1 MNATS
6 ASIRNLFTFNY
17 PIQNYKSMKK
27 SFLLLFALFMASFA
41 AMAVTDGQT
50 YEPVNGIKIVNQW
63 IFDRVH
69 CQTDYTSNDICNQRA
84 RTATMDQG
92 IIYVARSEERA
103 VIIGSDTISQSVI
116 HRFSAADG
124 HQLEDLPLYLDGAPY
139 GKFLG
144 VASIGKDNFH
154 HIWVA
159 PMTSTVQQYVP
170 VYLVD
175 TETGELTLVVELD
188 KGDAP
193 QRTDYLDVIG
203 DITLEQAEC
212 NIMTVSGSTAD
223 PGFPTLYRMHAD
235 QGGEWEGGFDGDP
248 YMDII
253 NFYPETKTGFSLAP
267 VIKMIEGPD
276 EESRYSGEMFY
287 IDCFDTAPVI
297 YDFSGSVIDSF
308 EDTDP
313 ELWPK
318 AAPNGC
324 IEFKLD
330 GRDFFVYVTADM
342 NGNGYG
348 CQANICELGEGMSLG
363 GMTKYWKIPADSM
376 GKVNDS
382 GLRVHCFAVE
392 YGVDN
397 EGFEE
402 VTLLT
407 FKAYNGM
414 AVYKIGRNVSGGTEP
429 QPVVKGDVNGDG
441 EVNIADVN
449 AIIDL
454 ILTGRSDPSGDINGD
469 GEVNIADINSVID
482 LILK

>member
-1 MNATS
+1 
-6 ASIRNLFTFNY
+6 
-17 PIQNYKSMKK
+17 MKK
-27 SFLLLFALFMASFA
+27 SLLLFIALLTA
-41 AMAVTDGQT
+41 ALSAWAVTDGQT
-50 YEPVNGIKIVNQW
+50 YPEVNGIKIVNQW

-69 CQTDYTSNDICNQRA
+69 TPAAYTNSPICNQRA

-103 VIIGSDTISQSVI
+103 VIIGTDTISQSVI

-124 HQLEDLPLYLDGAPY
+124 TELEDLPLTLDGAPY
-139 GKFLG
+139 GRFLG
-144 VASIGKDNFH
+144 VASIGKDSFH

-159 PMTSTVQQYVP
+159 PMTSTAQQYIP

-175 TETGELTLVVELD
+175 TETGELTLVVEMD

-203 DITLEQAEC
+203 DLTLEQAEC
-212 NIMTVSGSTAD
+212 NIMTVAGSTAD

-235 QGGEWEGGFDGDP
+235 QGGDWEGGFDGDP

-308 EDTDP
+308 EDVDP

-318 AAPNGC
+318 ATPNGC
-324 IEFKLD
+324 VEFKLD
-330 GRDFFVYVTADM
+330 DRDFFVYVIADM

-348 CQANICELGEGMSLG
+348 CQANICELGEGQSLA
-363 GMTKYWKIPADSM
+363 GMTKYWKIPADSL

-382 GLRVHCFAVE
+382 GLRVHSFAVE
-392 YGVDN
+392 YGVDD

-402 VTLLT
+402 ITLFT

-414 AVYKIGRNVSGGTEP
+414 AVYKIGRNVSTDEP
-429 QPVVKGDVNGDG
+429 PVPGDVNGDG
-441 EVNIADVN
+441 EVNISDISD
-449 AIIDL
+449 IIDL
-454 ILTGRSDPSGDINGD
+454 ILSGKVTDSGDVNDD
-469 GEVNIADINSVID
+469 GEINITDINFVID
-482 LILK
+482 MILKS

>member
-1 MNATS
+1 
-6 ASIRNLFTFNY
+6 
-17 PIQNYKSMKK
+17 MKK
-27 SFLLLFALFMASFA
+27 TLLLLFAVFTTALSALA
-41 AMAVTDGQT
+41 LTDGQT
-50 YEPVNGIKIVNQW
+50 YPEVNGIKMVNKW

-69 CQTDYTSNDICNQRA
+69 SGTDYTSNAICNQRA

-92 IIYVARSEERA
+92 IVYVARSEEKA
-103 VIIGSDTISQSVI
+103 VIIGNDTISQSVI

-124 HQLEDLPLYLDGAPY
+124 SQLEDLPLTLDGAPY
-139 GKFLG
+139 GRFLG
-144 VASIGKDNFH
+144 VASIGKDDFH

-159 PMTSTVQQYVP
+159 PMTSTAQQYIP
-170 VYLVD
+170 VYMVN
-175 TETGELTLVVELD
+175 TETGELTLVVEMD

-203 DITLEQAEC
+203 DLTLEEAEC

-235 QGGEWEGGFDGDP
+235 QGGDWEGGFEGDP
-248 YMDII
+248 YMDVI

-308 EDTDP
+308 EDVDP
-313 ELWPK
+313 DLWPK
-318 AAPNGC
+318 ATPNGC
-324 IEFKLD
+324 IEFHLE
-330 GRDFFVYVTADM
+330 GRNFLTYVIADM
-342 NGNGYG
+342 NGGGYG
-348 CQANICELGEGMSLG
+348 CQANICELGEGQSLA
-363 GMTKYWKIPADSM
+363 GMTKYWKIPADSL

-392 YGVDN
+392 YGVDD

-402 VTLLT
+402 VTLFT

-414 AVYKIGRNVSGGTEP
+414 AVYKIGRNVDAGE
-429 QPVVKGDVNGDG
+429 QPGMKGDVNGDG
-441 EVNIADVN
+441 EVNISDVNCLIGVILGTRQASEFGGRAFVNDDDEVNISDVN
-449 AIIDL
+449 A
-454 ILTGRSDPSGDINGD
+454 
-469 GEVNIADINSVID
+469 VIAI
-482 LILK
+482 ILKS

>member
-1 MNATS
+1 
-6 ASIRNLFTFNY
+6 
-17 PIQNYKSMKK
+17 MKK
-27 SFLLLFALFMASFA
+27 SLLLFITLLTAALSAW
-41 AMAVTDGQT
+41 AVTDGQT
-50 YEPVNGIKIVNQW
+50 YPEVNGIKIVNQW

-69 CQTDYTSNDICNQRA
+69 TPAAYTNSPICNQRA

-103 VIIGSDTISQSVI
+103 VIIGTDTISQSVI
-116 HRFSAADG
+116 HRFSVADG
-124 HQLEDLPLYLDGAPY
+124 TELEDLPLTLDGAPY
-139 GKFLG
+139 GRFLG
-144 VASIGKDNFH
+144 VASIGKDSFH

-159 PMTSTVQQYVP
+159 PMTSTAQQYIP

-175 TETGELTLVVELD
+175 TETGELTLVVEMD

-203 DITLEQAEC
+203 DLTLEQAEC
-212 NIMTVSGSTAD
+212 NIMTVAGSTAD

-235 QGGEWEGGFDGDP
+235 QGGDWEGGFDGDP

-308 EDTDP
+308 EDVDP

-318 AAPNGC
+318 ATPNGC
-324 IEFKLD
+324 VEFKLD
-330 GRDFFVYVTADM
+330 DRDFFVYVIADM

-348 CQANICELGEGMSLG
+348 CQANICELGEGQSLA
-363 GMTKYWKIPADSM
+363 GMTKYWKIPADSL

-382 GLRVHCFAVE
+382 GLRVHSFAVE
-392 YGVDN
+392 YGVDD

-402 VTLLT
+402 VTLFT

-414 AVYKIGRNVSGGTEP
+414 AVYKIGRNVSTDEP
-429 QPVVKGDVNGDG
+429 PVPGDVNGDG
-441 EVNIADVN
+441 EVNISDISD
-449 AIIDL
+449 IIDL
-454 ILTGRSDPSGDINGD
+454 ILSGKVTDSGDVNDD
-469 GEVNIADINSVID
+469 GEINITDINFVID
-482 LILK
+482 MILKS

>member
-1 MNATS
+1 
-6 ASIRNLFTFNY
+6 
-17 PIQNYKSMKK
+17 MKK
-27 SFLLLFALFMASFA
+27 SLLLFITLLTAALSAW
-41 AMAVTDGQT
+41 AVTDGQT
-50 YEPVNGIKIVNQW
+50 YPEVNGIKIVNQW

-69 CQTDYTSNDICNQRA
+69 TPAAYTNSPICNQRA

-103 VIIGSDTISQSVI
+103 VIIGTDTISQSVI

-124 HQLEDLPLYLDGAPY
+124 TELEDLPLTLDGAPY
-139 GKFLG
+139 GRFLG
-144 VASIGKDNFH
+144 VASIGKDSFH

-159 PMTSTVQQYVP
+159 PMTSTAQQYIP

-175 TETGELTLVVELD
+175 TETGELTLVVEMD

-203 DITLEQAEC
+203 DLTLEQAEC
-212 NIMTVSGSTAD
+212 NIMTVAGSTAD

-235 QGGEWEGGFDGDP
+235 QGGDWEGGFDGDP

-308 EDTDP
+308 EDVDP

-318 AAPNGC
+318 ATPNGC
-324 IEFKLD
+324 VEFKLD
-330 GRDFFVYVTADM
+330 DRDFFVYVIADM

-348 CQANICELGEGMSLG
+348 CQANICELGEGQSLA
-363 GMTKYWKIPADSM
+363 GMTKYWKIPADSL

-382 GLRVHCFAVE
+382 GLRVHSFAVE
-392 YGVDN
+392 YGVDD

-402 VTLLT
+402 ITLFT

-414 AVYKIGRNVSGGTEP
+414 AVYKIGRNVSSDEP
-429 QPVVKGDVNGDG
+429 PVPGDVNGDG
-441 EVNIADVN
+441 EVNISDISD
-449 AIIDL
+449 IIDL
-454 ILTGRSDPSGDINGD
+454 ILSGKVTDSGDVNGD
-469 GEVNIADINSVID
+469 GEINITDINAVID
-482 LILK
+482 LILKS

>member
-1 MNATS
+1 MKKNYLLFV
-6 ASIRNLFTFNY
+6 ILFTAA
-17 PIQNYKSMKK
+17 
-27 SFLLLFALFMASFA
+27 LAAFAG
-41 AMAVTDGQT
+41 TDGQT
-50 YEPVNGIKIVNQW
+50 YPEVNGIKIVNKW

-69 CQTDYTSNDICNQRA
+69 SGTDYTSNAICNQRA

-92 IIYVARSEERA
+92 IVYVARSEEKA
-103 VIIGSDTISQSVI
+103 VIIGNDTISQSVI

-124 HQLEDLPLYLDGAPY
+124 SQLEDLPLTLDGAPY
-139 GKFLG
+139 GRFLG
-144 VASIGKDNFH
+144 VASIGKDSFH

-159 PMTSTVQQYVP
+159 PMTSTAQQYIP

-175 TETGELTLVVELD
+175 TETGELTLVVEMD

-212 NIMTVSGSTAD
+212 NIMTVAGATAD

-235 QGGEWEGGFDGDP
+235 QGGDWEGGFDGDS
-248 YMDII
+248 YLDII
-253 NFYPETKTGFSLAP
+253 DFYPETKTGFSLAP

-276 EESRYSGEMFY
+276 EDSRYSGEMFY

-308 EDTDP
+308 EETDP
-313 ELWPK
+313 SLWPK
-318 AAPNGC
+318 SAPNGC
-324 IEFKLD
+324 VEFKLD
-330 GRDFFVYVTADM
+330 DRDFLVYVIADM
-342 NGNGYG
+342 NGGGYG
-348 CQANICELGEGMSLG
+348 CQANICELGEGMSVG
-363 GMTKYWKIPADSM
+363 GMTKYWQIPADSL

-382 GLRVHCFAVE
+382 ELRVHCFAVE
-392 YGVDN
+392 YGVDD

-402 VTLLT
+402 VTLFT

-414 AVYKIGRNVSGGTEP
+414 AVYKIGRNVDAGEQP
-429 QPVVKGDVNGDG
+429 QPGILGDVNGDG

-449 AIIDL
+449 AIINM
-454 ILTGRSDPSGDINGD
+454 ILTGVNDEAGDVNDD
-469 GEVNIADINSVID
+469 GEVNIADVNMVINI
-482 LILK
+482 ILNS

>member
-1 MNATS
+1 
-6 ASIRNLFTFNY
+6 
-17 PIQNYKSMKK
+17 MKK
-27 SFLLLFALFMASFA
+27 TLLLFITLLTAALSAW
-41 AMAVTDGQT
+41 AVTDGQT
-50 YEPVNGIKIVNQW
+50 YPEVNGIKIVNQW

-69 CQTDYTSNDICNQRA
+69 TPAAYTNSPICNQRA

-103 VIIGSDTISQSVI
+103 VIIGTDTISQSVI

-124 HQLEDLPLYLDGAPY
+124 TELEDLPLTLDGAPY
-139 GKFLG
+139 GRFLG
-144 VASIGKDNFH
+144 VASIGKDSFH

-159 PMTSTVQQYVP
+159 PMTSTAQQYIP

-175 TETGELTLVVELD
+175 TETGELTLVVEMD

-203 DITLEQAEC
+203 DLTLEQAEC
-212 NIMTVSGSTAD
+212 NIMTVAGSTAD

-235 QGGEWEGGFDGDP
+235 QGGDWEGGFDGDP

-308 EDTDP
+308 EDVDP

-318 AAPNGC
+318 ATPNGC
-324 IEFKLD
+324 VEFKLD
-330 GRDFFVYVTADM
+330 DRDFFVYVIADM

-348 CQANICELGEGMSLG
+348 CQANICELGEGQSLA
-363 GMTKYWKIPADSM
+363 GMTKYWKIPADSL

-382 GLRVHCFAVE
+382 GLRVHSFAVE
-392 YGVDN
+392 YGVDD

-402 VTLLT
+402 VTLFT

-414 AVYKIGRNVSGGTEP
+414 AVYKIGRNVSTDEP
-429 QPVVKGDVNGDG
+429 PVPGDVNGDG
-441 EVNIADVN
+441 EVNISDISD
-449 AIIDL
+449 IIDL
-454 ILTGRSDPSGDINGD
+454 ILSGKVTDSGDVNDD
-469 GEVNIADINSVID
+469 GEINITDINFVID
-482 LILK
+482 MILKS

>member
-1 MNATS
+1 
-6 ASIRNLFTFNY
+6 
-17 PIQNYKSMKK
+17 MKK
-27 SFLLLFALFMASFA
+27 SILLFITLLTATLSAW
-41 AMAVTDGQT
+41 AVTDGQT
-50 YEPVNGIKIVNQW
+50 YPEVNGIKIVNQW

-69 CQTDYTSNDICNQRA
+69 SGTDYTNNVICNQRT

-92 IIYVARSEERA
+92 IIYVARSEFP
-103 VIIGSDTISQSVI
+103 VIIGNDTISQSVI
-116 HRFSAADG
+116 HRFSAVDG
-124 HQLEDLPLYLDGAPY
+124 SQLEDLPLTLDGAPY
-139 GKFLG
+139 TRFLG

-170 VYLVD
+170 VYMVN
-175 TETGELTLVVELD
+175 TETGELTLIVELD

-193 QRTDYLDVIG
+193 QRTDYLDVVG
-203 DITLEQAEC
+203 DLTLEEAEC
-212 NIMTVSGSTAD
+212 NIMTVSGATAD

-276 EESRYSGEMFY
+276 EDSRYSGEMFY

-308 EDTDP
+308 EEVDP

-318 AAPNGC
+318 ATPNGC
-324 IEFKLD
+324 IEFKLED
-330 GRDFFVYVTADM
+330 RDFLVYVIADM

-348 CQANICELGEGMSLG
+348 CQANICELGEGQSLS
-363 GMTKYWKIPADSM
+363 GMTKYWKIPADSL

-382 GLRVHCFAVE
+382 GLRVHSFAVE
-392 YGVDN
+392 YDVDS

-402 VTLLT
+402 VTLFT

-414 AVYKIGRNVSGGTEP
+414 AVYKIGRNVSSP
-429 QPVVKGDVNGDG
+429 QPQPDVPGDVNGDG
-441 EVNIADVN
+441 EVNISDISS
-449 AIIDL
+449 IIDL
-454 ILTGRSDPSGDINGD
+454 ILTGRFSDLGDVNDDGEINITDINT
-469 GEVNIADINSVID
+469 VID
-482 LILK
+482 LILKS

>member
-1 MNATS
+1 
-6 ASIRNLFTFNY
+6 
-17 PIQNYKSMKK
+17 MKK
-27 SFLLLFALFMASFA
+27 SLLLFITLLTAALSAW
-41 AMAVTDGQT
+41 AVTDGQT
-50 YEPVNGIKIVNQW
+50 YPEVNGIKIVNQW

-69 CQTDYTSNDICNQRA
+69 TPAAYTNSPICNQRA

-103 VIIGSDTISQSVI
+103 VIIGTDTISQSVI

-124 HQLEDLPLYLDGAPY
+124 TELEDLPLTLDGAPY
-139 GKFLG
+139 GRFLG
-144 VASIGKDNFH
+144 VASIGKDSFH

-159 PMTSTVQQYVP
+159 PMTSTAQQYIP

-175 TETGELTLVVELD
+175 TETGELTLVVEMD

-203 DITLEQAEC
+203 DLTLEQAEC
-212 NIMTVSGSTAD
+212 NIMTVAGSTAD

-235 QGGEWEGGFDGDP
+235 QGGDWEGGFDGDP

-308 EDTDP
+308 EDVDP

-318 AAPNGC
+318 ATPNGC
-324 IEFKLD
+324 VEFKLD
-330 GRDFFVYVTADM
+330 DRDFFVYVIADM

-348 CQANICELGEGMSLG
+348 CQANICELGEGQSLA
-363 GMTKYWKIPADSM
+363 GMTKYWKIPADSL

-382 GLRVHCFAVE
+382 GLRVHSFAVE
-392 YGVDN
+392 YGVDD

-402 VTLLT
+402 ITLFT

-414 AVYKIGRNVSGGTEP
+414 AVYKIGRNVSTDEP
-429 QPVVKGDVNGDG
+429 PVPGDVNGDG
-441 EVNIADVN
+441 EVNISDISD
-449 AIIDL
+449 IIDL
-454 ILTGRSDPSGDINGD
+454 ILSGKVTDSGDVNND
-469 GEVNIADINSVID
+469 GEINITDINFVID
-482 LILK
+482 MILKS

>member
-1 MNATS
+1 
-6 ASIRNLFTFNY
+6 
-17 PIQNYKSMKK
+17 MKK
-27 SFLLLFALFMASFA
+27 SLLLFIALLTA
-41 AMAVTDGQT
+41 ALSAWAVTDGQT
-50 YEPVNGIKIVNQW
+50 YPEVNGIKIVNQW

-69 CQTDYTSNDICNQRA
+69 TPAAYTNSPICNQRA

-103 VIIGSDTISQSVI
+103 VIIGTDTISQSVI

-124 HQLEDLPLYLDGAPY
+124 TELEDLPLTLDGAPY
-139 GKFLG
+139 GRFLG
-144 VASIGKDNFH
+144 AASIGKDSFH

-159 PMTSTVQQYVP
+159 PMTSTAQQYIP

-175 TETGELTLVVELD
+175 TETGELTLVVEMD

-203 DITLEQAEC
+203 DLTLEQAEC
-212 NIMTVSGSTAD
+212 NIMTVAGSTAD

-235 QGGEWEGGFDGDP
+235 QGGDWEGGFDGDP

-308 EDTDP
+308 EDVDP

-318 AAPNGC
+318 ATPNGC
-324 IEFKLD
+324 VEFKLD
-330 GRDFFVYVTADM
+330 DRDFFVYVIADM

-348 CQANICELGEGMSLG
+348 CQANICELGEGQSLA
-363 GMTKYWKIPADSM
+363 GMTKYWKIPADSL

-382 GLRVHCFAVE
+382 GLRVHSFAVE
-392 YGVDN
+392 YGVDD

-402 VTLLT
+402 ITLFT

-414 AVYKIGRNVSGGTEP
+414 AVYKIGRNVSTDEP
-429 QPVVKGDVNGDG
+429 PVPGDVNGDG
-441 EVNIADVN
+441 EVNISDVSD
-449 AIIDL
+449 IIDL
-454 ILTGRSDPSGDINGD
+454 ILSGKVTDSGDVNDD
-469 GEVNIADINSVID
+469 GEINITDINFVID
-482 LILK
+482 MILKS

>member
-1 MNATS
+1 
-6 ASIRNLFTFNY
+6 
-17 PIQNYKSMKK
+17 MKK
-27 SFLLLFALFMASFA
+27 SLLLFIALLTA
-41 AMAVTDGQT
+41 ALSAWAVTDGQT
-50 YEPVNGIKIVNQW
+50 YPEVNGIKIVNQW

-69 CQTDYTSNDICNQRA
+69 TPAAYTNSPICNQRA

-103 VIIGSDTISQSVI
+103 VIIGTDTISQSVI

-124 HQLEDLPLYLDGAPY
+124 TELEDLPLTLDGAPY
-139 GKFLG
+139 GRFLG
-144 VASIGKDNFH
+144 VASIGKDSFH

-159 PMTSTVQQYVP
+159 PMTSTAQQYIP

-175 TETGELTLVVELD
+175 TETGELTLVVEMD

-203 DITLEQAEC
+203 DLTLEQAEC
-212 NIMTVSGSTAD
+212 NIMTVAGSTAD

-235 QGGEWEGGFDGDP
+235 QGGDWEGGFDGDP

-308 EDTDP
+308 EDVDP

-318 AAPNGC
+318 ATPNGC
-324 IEFKLD
+324 VEFKLD
-330 GRDFFVYVTADM
+330 DRDFFVYVIADM

-348 CQANICELGEGMSLG
+348 CQANICELGEGQSLA
-363 GMTKYWKIPADSM
+363 GMTKYWKIPADSL

-382 GLRVHCFAVE
+382 GLRVHSFAVE
-392 YGVDN
+392 YGVDD

-402 VTLLT
+402 ITLFT

-414 AVYKIGRNVSGGTEP
+414 AVYKIGRNVSSDEP
-429 QPVVKGDVNGDG
+429 PVPGDVNGDG
-441 EVNIADVN
+441 EVNISDISD
-449 AIIDL
+449 IIDL
-454 ILTGRSDPSGDINGD
+454 ILSGKVTDSGDVNGD
-469 GEVNIADINSVID
+469 GEINITDINAVID
-482 LILK
+482 LILKS

>member
-1 MNATS
+1 
-6 ASIRNLFTFNY
+6 
-17 PIQNYKSMKK
+17 MKK
-27 SFLLLFALFMASFA
+27 SLLLFIALLTA
-41 AMAVTDGQT
+41 ALSAWAVTDGQT
-50 YEPVNGIKIVNQW
+50 YPEVNGIKIVNQW

-69 CQTDYTSNDICNQRA
+69 TPAAYTNSPICNQRA

-103 VIIGSDTISQSVI
+103 VIIGTDTISQSVI

-124 HQLEDLPLYLDGAPY
+124 TELEDLPLTLDGAPY
-139 GKFLG
+139 GRFLG
-144 VASIGKDNFH
+144 VASIGKDSFH

-159 PMTSTVQQYVP
+159 PMTSTAQQYIP

-175 TETGELTLVVELD
+175 TETGELTLVVEMD

-203 DITLEQAEC
+203 DLTLEQAEC
-212 NIMTVSGSTAD
+212 NIMTVAGSTAD

-235 QGGEWEGGFDGDP
+235 QGGDWEGGFDGDP

-308 EDTDP
+308 EDVDP

-318 AAPNGC
+318 ATPNGC
-324 IEFKLD
+324 VEFKLD
-330 GRDFFVYVTADM
+330 DRDFFVYVIADM

-348 CQANICELGEGMSLG
+348 CQANICELGEGQSLA
-363 GMTKYWKIPADSM
+363 GMTKYWKIPADSL

-382 GLRVHCFAVE
+382 GLRVHSFAVE
-392 YGVDN
+392 YGVDD

-402 VTLLT
+402 ITLFT

-414 AVYKIGRNVSGGTEP
+414 AVYKIGRNVSSDEP
-429 QPVVKGDVNGDG
+429 PVPGDVNGDG
-441 EVNIADVN
+441 EVNISDISD
-449 AIIDL
+449 IIDL
-454 ILTGRSDPSGDINGD
+454 ILSGKVTDSGDVNDD
-469 GEVNIADINSVID
+469 GEINITDINFVID
-482 LILK
+482 MILKS

>member
-1 MNATS
+1 
-6 ASIRNLFTFNY
+6 
-17 PIQNYKSMKK
+17 MKK
-27 SFLLLFALFMASFA
+27 SLLLFIALLTA
-41 AMAVTDGQT
+41 ALSAWAVTDGQT
-50 YEPVNGIKIVNQW
+50 YPEVNGIKIVNQW

-69 CQTDYTSNDICNQRA
+69 TPAAYTNSPICNQRA

-103 VIIGSDTISQSVI
+103 VIIGTDTISQSVI

-124 HQLEDLPLYLDGAPY
+124 TELEDLPLTLDGAPY
-139 GKFLG
+139 GRFLG
-144 VASIGKDNFH
+144 VASIGKDSFH

-159 PMTSTVQQYVP
+159 PMTSTAQQYIP

-175 TETGELTLVVELD
+175 TETGELTLVVEMD

-203 DITLEQAEC
+203 DLTLEQAEC
-212 NIMTVSGSTAD
+212 NIMTVAGSTAD

-235 QGGEWEGGFDGDP
+235 QGGDWEGGFDGDP

-308 EDTDP
+308 EDVDP

-318 AAPNGC
+318 ATPNGC
-324 IEFKLD
+324 VEFKLD
-330 GRDFFVYVTADM
+330 DRDFFVYVIADM

-348 CQANICELGEGMSLG
+348 CQANICELGEGQSLA
-363 GMTKYWKIPADSM
+363 GMTKYWKIPADSL

-382 GLRVHCFAVE
+382 GLRVHSFAVE
-392 YGVDN
+392 YGVDD

-402 VTLLT
+402 VTLFT

-414 AVYKIGRNVSGGTEP
+414 AVYKIGRNVSTDEP
-429 QPVVKGDVNGDG
+429 PVPGDVNGDG
-441 EVNIADVN
+441 EVNISDISD
-449 AIIDL
+449 IIDL
-454 ILTGRSDPSGDINGD
+454 ILSGKVTDSGDVNDD
-469 GEVNIADINSVID
+469 GEINITDINFVID
-482 LILK
+482 MILKS

>member
-1 MNATS
+1 
-6 ASIRNLFTFNY
+6 
-17 PIQNYKSMKK
+17 MKK
-27 SFLLLFALFMASFA
+27 SLLLLFVVFVSALG

-50 YEPVNGIKIVNQW
+50 YPEVNGIKIVNKW

-69 CQTDYTSNDICNQRA
+69 SGTDYTGNVICNARA

-92 IIYVARSEERA
+92 IIYVARSEEKA
-103 VIIGSDTISQSVI
+103 VVIGTDTIAQSVI

-124 HQLEDLPLYLDGAPY
+124 NQLEDLPLTLNGAPY
-139 GKFLG
+139 GRFLG

-159 PMTSTVQQYVP
+159 PMTSNVQQYVP

-203 DITLEQAEC
+203 DLTLEEAEC
-212 NIMTVSGSTAD
+212 NIMTVAGSTAD

-235 QGGEWEGGFDGDP
+235 QGGDWEGGFDGDP

-276 EESRYSGEMFY
+276 EDSRYSGEMFY

-308 EDTDP
+308 EDVAP

-324 IEFKLD
+324 IEFHLE
-330 GRDFFVYVTADM
+330 GRDFLTYVIADM
-342 NGNGYG
+342 NGGGYG
-348 CQANICELGEGMSLG
+348 CQANICELGEGQSLA
-363 GMTKYWKIPADSM
+363 GMTKYWQIPADSL

-392 YGVDN
+392 YGVDD

-402 VTLLT
+402 VTLFT

-414 AVYKIGRNVSGGTEP
+414 AVYKIGRNVDAGE
-429 QPVVKGDVNGDG
+429 QPGIKGDVNGDG

-449 AIIDL
+449 AIIEM
-454 ILTGRSDPSGDINGD
+454 ILSGVNEPRGDVNGD
-469 GEVNIADINSVID
+469 LEVNIADVNAVIEI
-482 LILK
+482 ILKS

>member
-1 MNATS
+1 
-6 ASIRNLFTFNY
+6 
-17 PIQNYKSMKK
+17 MKK
-27 SFLLLFALFMASFA
+27 TLLLFITLLTAALSAW
-41 AMAVTDGQT
+41 AVTDGQT
-50 YEPVNGIKIVNQW
+50 YPEVNGIKIVNQW

-69 CQTDYTSNDICNQRA
+69 TPAAYTNSPICNQRA

-103 VIIGSDTISQSVI
+103 VIIGTDTISQSVI

-124 HQLEDLPLYLDGAPY
+124 TELEDLPLTLDGAPY
-139 GKFLG
+139 GRFLG
-144 VASIGKDNFH
+144 VASIGKDSFH

-159 PMTSTVQQYVP
+159 PMTSTAQQYIP

-175 TETGELTLVVELD
+175 TETGELTLVVEMD

-203 DITLEQAEC
+203 DLTLEQAEC
-212 NIMTVSGSTAD
+212 NIMTVAGSTAD

-235 QGGEWEGGFDGDP
+235 QGGDWEGGFDGDP

-308 EDTDP
+308 EDVDP

-318 AAPNGC
+318 ATPNGC
-324 IEFKLD
+324 VEFKLD
-330 GRDFFVYVTADM
+330 DRDFFVYVIADM

-348 CQANICELGEGMSLG
+348 CQANICELGEGQSLA
-363 GMTKYWKIPADSM
+363 GMTKYWKIPADSL

-382 GLRVHCFAVE
+382 GLRVHSFAVE
-392 YGVDN
+392 YGVDD

-402 VTLLT
+402 ITLFT

-414 AVYKIGRNVSGGTEP
+414 AVYKIGRNVSTDEP
-429 QPVVKGDVNGDG
+429 PVPGDVNGDG
-441 EVNIADVN
+441 EVNISDISD
-449 AIIDL
+449 IIDL
-454 ILTGRSDPSGDINGD
+454 ILSGKVTDSGDVNDD
-469 GEVNIADINSVID
+469 GEINITDINFVID
-482 LILK
+482 MILKS

>member
-1 MNATS
+1 
-6 ASIRNLFTFNY
+6 
-17 PIQNYKSMKK
+17 MKK
-27 SFLLLFALFMASFA
+27 SLLLFITLLTAALSAW
-41 AMAVTDGQT
+41 AVTDGQT
-50 YEPVNGIKIVNQW
+50 YPEVNGIKIVNQW

-69 CQTDYTSNDICNQRA
+69 TPAAYTISPICNQRA

-103 VIIGSDTISQSVI
+103 VIIGTDTISQSVI
-116 HRFSAADG
+116 HRFSVADG
-124 HQLEDLPLYLDGAPY
+124 TELEDLPLTLDGAPY
-139 GKFLG
+139 GRFLG
-144 VASIGKDNFH
+144 VASIGKDSFH

-159 PMTSTVQQYVP
+159 PMTSTAQQYIP

-175 TETGELTLVVELD
+175 TETGELTLVVEMD

-203 DITLEQAEC
+203 DLTLEQAEC
-212 NIMTVSGSTAD
+212 NIMTVAGSTAD

-235 QGGEWEGGFDGDP
+235 QGGDWEGGFDGDP

-276 EESRYSGEMFY
+276 EDSRYSGETFY
-287 IDCFDTAPVI
+287 IDCFDAAPVV
-297 YDFSGSVIDSF
+297 YDFSSSFIDSF
-308 EDTDP
+308 EDVDP

-318 AAPNGC
+318 ATPNGC
-324 IEFKLD
+324 MEFKLD
-330 GRDFFVYVTADM
+330 GRDFFVYVIADM

-348 CQANICELGEGMSLG
+348 CQANICELGEGPSLA
-363 GMTKYWKIPADSM
+363 GMTKYWKIPADSL

-392 YGVDN
+392 YGVDD

-402 VTLLT
+402 VTLFT

-414 AVYKIGRNVSGGTEP
+414 AVYKIGRNVSSDEP
-429 QPVVKGDVNGDG
+429 PVPGDVNGDG
-441 EVNIADVN
+441 EVNISDISD
-449 AIIDL
+449 IIDL
-454 ILTGRSDPSGDINGD
+454 ILSGKVTDSGDVNGD
-469 GEVNIADINSVID
+469 GEINITDINFVID
-482 LILK
+482 MILKS

>member
-1 MNATS
+1 
-6 ASIRNLFTFNY
+6 
-17 PIQNYKSMKK
+17 MKK
-27 SFLLLFALFMASFA
+27 PLLLFITLLTAALSAW
-41 AMAVTDGQT
+41 AVTDGQT
-50 YEPVNGIKIVNQW
+50 YPEVNGIKIVNQW

-69 CQTDYTSNDICNQRA
+69 TPAAYTNSPICNQRA

-103 VIIGSDTISQSVI
+103 VIIGTDTISQSVI

-124 HQLEDLPLYLDGAPY
+124 TELEDLPLTLDGAPY
-139 GKFLG
+139 GRFLG
-144 VASIGKDNFH
+144 VASIGKDSFH

-159 PMTSTVQQYVP
+159 PMTSTAQQYIP

-175 TETGELTLVVELD
+175 TETGELTLVVEMD

-203 DITLEQAEC
+203 DLTLEQAEC
-212 NIMTVSGSTAD
+212 NIMTVAGSTAD

-235 QGGEWEGGFDGDP
+235 QGGDWEGGFDGDP

-308 EDTDP
+308 EDVDP

-318 AAPNGC
+318 ATPNGC
-324 IEFKLD
+324 VEFKLD
-330 GRDFFVYVTADM
+330 DRDFFVYVIADM

-348 CQANICELGEGMSLG
+348 CQANICELGEGQSLA
-363 GMTKYWKIPADSM
+363 GMTKYWKIPADSL

-382 GLRVHCFAVE
+382 GLRVHSFAVE
-392 YGVDN
+392 YGVDD

-402 VTLLT
+402 VTLFT

-414 AVYKIGRNVSGGTEP
+414 AVYKIGRNVSTDEP
-429 QPVVKGDVNGDG
+429 PVPGDVNGDG
-441 EVNIADVN
+441 EVNISDISD
-449 AIIDL
+449 IIDL
-454 ILTGRSDPSGDINGD
+454 ILSGKVTDSGDVNGD
-469 GEVNIADINSVID
+469 GEINITDINFVID
-482 LILK
+482 MILKS